1 LIFCFLAENNKPFPV
16 YWQFLSSNKA
26 IKHCT
31 FAPSKVNCKT
41 MEQKNDKQRAARRLI
56 TEHMQY
62 LADHEQMIER
72 MVDRKWQDMWPKIER
87 TIDRKITEH
96 INK

>member
-1 LIFCFLAENNKPFPV
+1 
-16 YWQFLSSNKA
+16 
-26 IKHCT
+26 
-31 FAPSKVNCKT
+31 

-72 MVDRKWQDMWPKIER
+72 MVDRKWQEMLPLIES
-87 TIDRKITEH
+87 TIDRKIEEYIH
-96 INK
+96 HK